1 MYTVLLYVF
10 NTTRGLTAQCN
21 MCEHSDSNSVGMGE
35 TMVLT
40 VIVILIRKVYTHS
53 KKIVRKNFSNGGRVV
68 GGTIISIME
77 VYGGEKFWGYR

>member
-1 MYTVLLYVF
+1 
-10 NTTRGLTAQCN
+10 
-21 MCEHSDSNSVGMGE
+21 MGE